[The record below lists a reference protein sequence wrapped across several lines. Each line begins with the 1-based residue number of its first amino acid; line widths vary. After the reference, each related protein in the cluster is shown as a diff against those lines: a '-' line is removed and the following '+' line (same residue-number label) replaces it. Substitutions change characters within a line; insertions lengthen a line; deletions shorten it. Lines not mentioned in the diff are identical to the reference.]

1 MNGGSCMG
9 YKHLEKGYN
18 IFLGVGMLILGIIM
32 FGFFVKDLWI
42 LVQMVWQTD
51 LQKNFYSIARLILE
65 TFLFFEFVVLT
76 QEYFLQKH
84 ISLQNFMYIGITAM
98 LRNLLVYHDDT
109 MGILIQS
116 ISIAIMI
123 LVLIVYRWSR
133 RYLADLEQKE
143 AREEV
148 IFAEEHQLQ
157 QATDEH

>member
-1 MNGGSCMG
+1 MG

-18 IFLGVGMLILGIIM
+18 IFLGVGMLVLGIIM

-148 IFAEEHQLQ
+148 IFAEEHHLQ
-157 QATDEH
+157 QVTDER